1 VKLLAWQM
9 KVLNAAKEKNNMD
22 FKNILRLILS
32 IIVALGIGG
41 AIGYFYAPDK
51 IKTVEKVVEKTI
63 KEKDTKNT
71 KKYDPITGKLIE
83 EIAETKDKETNIE
96 STSKTTEKSK
106 SQKQWAVKGGVA
118 LNPKDLS
125 GKLVPRIGFETA
137 LPIFQ
142 ASAGIEADINIDNPL
157 VGIYA
162 RIPF

>member
-1 VKLLAWQM
+1 M
-9 KVLNAAKEKNNMD
+9 
-22 FKNILRLILS
+22 
-32 IIVALGIGG
+32 ALGIGG
-41 AIGYFYAPDK
+41 AVGYFYAPDK
-51 IKTVEKVVEKTI
+51 IKTVEKIVEKTI

-71 KKYDPITGKLIE
+71 KRYDPITGKLIE

-142 ASAGIEADINIDNPL
+142 ASAGIEADINIDNPFDL
-157 VGIYA
+157 DTYTKTASYKKQGLYTSRRTGRMHSVINA
-162 RIPF
+162 SASFDFSATF